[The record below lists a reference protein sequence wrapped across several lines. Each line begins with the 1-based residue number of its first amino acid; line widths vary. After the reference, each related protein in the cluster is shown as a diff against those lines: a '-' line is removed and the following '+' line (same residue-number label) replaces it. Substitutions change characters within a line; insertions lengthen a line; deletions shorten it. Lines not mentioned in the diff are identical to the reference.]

1 MWTHNGSL
9 IWRFPTGEKVGPRP
23 ALSPDGAVGLH
34 ASAHHGTLS
43 SPQVRPSS
51 CPLALHAS
59 AHHGTLSSPQVGSR
73 PALSP
78 DGAVLYMGSFDG
90 SLYALTSHSGQEIWR
105 YPTGSAV
112 HSDPVLS
119 EDGALMASDA
129 R

>member
-9 IWRFPTGEKVGPRP
+9 IWRFPTGEKVDPRP

-34 ASAHHGTLS
+34 ASAHHGALS
-43 SPQVRPSS
+43 S
-51 CPLALHAS
+51 A
-59 AHHGTLSSPQVGSR
+59 QVGSR

>member
-1 MWTHNGSL
+1 M
-9 IWRFPTGEKVGPRP
+9 
-23 ALSPDGAVGLH
+23 
-34 ASAHHGTLS
+34 
-43 SPQVRPSS
+43 SPQLRLEHLFRVDSQREPDLALPDRRQGRPS
-51 CPLALHAS
+51 PGALTRRSRGTACKCSPRRLDSS
-59 AHHGTLSSPQVGSR
+59 AQVGSR